1 MGFNFSF
8 VACPQD
14 KRKELLDGLK
24 RKEDDWA
31 QAQDLIPTR
40 EADTIADISADWTV
54 FFTKSDK
61 VVTKDLLAALSKSMR
76 VVAGAVWEG
85 PMFASGE
92 EWQGGKCLWQSRYE
106 DGEIVSEGDLPEFD
120 KTRAANFMDEE
131 EDFEY
136 PLVLADSVCGYFYT
150 ETNSKDDLGDR
161 VKTLKNLKRG

>member
-8 VACPQD
+8 VACPQN
-14 KRKELLDGLK
+14 KRKEFLDGLK

-61 VVTKDLLAALSKSMR
+61 IITKDLLASLSKNMR

-92 EWQGGKCLWQSRYE
+92 EWQ
-106 DGEIVSEGDLPEFD
+106 D
-120 KTRAANFMDEE
+120 
-131 EDFEY
+131 
-136 PLVLADSVCGYFYT
+136 
-150 ETNSKDDLGDR
+150 
-161 VKTLKNLKRG
+161 